1 MRDFQQLG
9 NLTLNI
15 FHIKEG
21 IDKELYT
28 YGAQHEK
35 SVQGISI
42 KAKRIFLQDIFMD
55 FLFLV

>member
-15 FHIKEG
+15 FHIKDG
-21 IDKELYT
+21 IDKELYD

-35 SVQGISI
+35 SVQGIPI
-42 KAKRIFLQDIFMD
+42 KAKRIILQDSFMD